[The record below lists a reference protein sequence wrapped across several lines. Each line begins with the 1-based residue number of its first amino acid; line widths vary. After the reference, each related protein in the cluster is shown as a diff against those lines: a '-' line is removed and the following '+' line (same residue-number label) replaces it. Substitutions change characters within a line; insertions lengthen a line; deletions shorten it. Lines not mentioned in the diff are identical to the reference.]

1 VPELVHVERSG
12 AHATVVI
19 DHPKANAI
27 SSAVIAQLSAAFTDL
42 AADGSVHAIVLT
54 GAGERFFAA
63 GADVTEFPAAAAEGR
78 AGGGGGELA
87 SQIEILPKPVIAAV
101 NGMALGGG
109 CELAMACDIRIA
121 ARSARFGQPE
131 INLGIIPGWGG
142 TQRLPRLIG
151 RGRAMSLL
159 LTGNPIDA
167 ETAFAWG
174 LVTAVVEDT
183 VLQHE
188 AAQLAERVAAKPPLA
203 IAATKRA
210 VNRGADRP
218 LVEAL
223 AAEAE
228 EFSAL
233 FATEDA
239 REGVT
244 AYLEK
249 RTPHW
254 SGR

>member
-1 VPELVHVERSG
+1 MPELVHVERSG

-27 SSAVIAQLSAAFTDL
+27 SSAVIAELSAAFTDL
-42 AADGSVHAIVLT
+42 AADGSVRAVVLT

-63 GADVTEFPAAAAEGR
+63 GADVTEFPAAATEGR
-78 AGGGGGELA
+78 AGRGGGELA
-87 SQIEILPKPVIAAV
+87 SQIETLPKPVIAAV

-109 CELAMACDIRIA
+109 CELAMACDVRIA

-151 RGRAMSLL
+151 RGRAMTLL
-159 LTGNPIDA
+159 LTGDPIDA
-167 ETAFAWG
+167 DTALAWG

-188 AAQLAERVAAKPPLA
+188 AAQLAERIAAKAPLA

-210 VNRGADRP
+210 VHRGADRS
-218 LVEAL
+218 LSEAL
-223 AAEAE
+223 AGEAE